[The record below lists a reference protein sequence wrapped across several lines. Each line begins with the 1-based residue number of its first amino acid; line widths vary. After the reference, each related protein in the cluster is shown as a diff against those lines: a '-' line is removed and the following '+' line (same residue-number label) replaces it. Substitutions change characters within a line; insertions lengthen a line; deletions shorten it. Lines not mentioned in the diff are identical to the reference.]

1 MEALFMEFEAKT
13 GLGGTGLARCHAYFI
28 FCLMFVCRSDFIVA
42 LNANLSEEQAKKN
55 RQLNEARLMVRS
67 TNVYH
72 RKHGI
77 PTPAELAEP
86 GFKERYDVAL
96 KGEQTYWI
104 AQCMRWFDV
113 VAWKKGQRELE
124 EVHSSQE
131 RAKRQAE
138 SNKRK
143 REELVKSCHA
153 LNLKL
158 WDPKDRSFGDGR
170 ARYAREGGSS
180 RADAEV
186 VTEANVE
193 AYLATS
199 EGDTLMK
206 KLKIKKVGDE
216 GGLRERLEHQ
226 GRLLQAERNSVARL
240 TAAVRDVQGT
250 GMAIISCL
258 KATKSPIE
266 IQDEWLRAFD
276 RNQPAESPLRP
287 TVPVAGRSQAS
298 TLCGSAAGGSTISR
312 LTYGGAAASE
322 TAETQDFAFGE
333 DEAEESQNSQ
343 TV

>member
-1 MEALFMEFEAKT
+1 MEFEAKT
-13 GLGGTGLARCHAYFI
+13 ELGGTGLARCHAYFI

-55 RQLNEARLMVRS
+55 RQLNETRLLVRS
-67 TNVYH
+67 TSAYH

-86 GFKERYDVAL
+86 GFKEQYDVAL

-104 AQCMRWFDV
+104 AQCLRWFN
-113 VAWKKGQRELE
+113 VAMWKKGQRELE
-124 EVHSSQE
+124 EVYSSQE
-131 RAKRQAE
+131 KAKRQAE
-138 SNKRK
+138 GLKRK
-143 REELVKSCHA
+143 REELVRGCHA

-158 WDPKDRSFGDGR
+158 WDPKDRTFGDGR
-170 ARYAREGGSS
+170 ARYASQSGSS

-193 AYLATS
+193 ACLSTPDG
-199 EGDTLMK
+199 ETLMK

-216 GGLRERLEHQ
+216 GGLRDRLEHQ

-258 KATKSPIE
+258 RATKSTIE
-266 IQDEWLRAFD
+266 VQEEWLRAFD
-276 RNQPAESPLRP
+276 CHQPAESPLRP
-287 TVPVAGRSQAS
+287 TVPVAGRSAAS

-333 DEAEESQNSQ
+333 DEQQESQTSQ
-343 TV
+343 TD

>member
-1 MEALFMEFEAKT
+1 MEFEAKT
-13 GLGGTGLARCHAYFI
+13 GMGGTGLARCHAYFI

-42 LNANLSEEQAKKN
+42 LNAKFSEEHAKANK
-55 RQLNEARLMVRS
+55 RLNEARLVVRAA
-67 TNVYH
+67 NVYH

-77 PTPAELAEP
+77 PTSAELAEP
-86 GFKERYDVAL
+86 GFKEACDVAL

-104 AQCMRWFDV
+104 AQCLRWFDV
-113 VAWKKGQRELE
+113 AMWKKGNKELE
-124 EVHSSQE
+124 EVYASQE

-158 WDPKDRSFGDGR
+158 WDPKDRSFADGR
-170 ARYAREGGSS
+170 IRYASQSGSS

-193 AYLATS
+193 AYLSTPDGEA
-199 EGDTLMK
+199 LMK

-216 GGLRERLEHQ
+216 GGLRGQMEHQ

-258 KATKSPIE
+258 RATKSTIE
-266 IQDEWLRAFD
+266 VQEEWLRAFD
-276 RNQPAESPLRP
+276 RNQPAISPLRP
-287 TVPVAGRSQAS
+287 TAPASGRSQAS
-298 TLCGSAAGGSTISR
+298 TLCGSQTGGSTCGR
-312 LTYGGAAASE
+312 LTYDGAAASE
-322 TAETQDFAFGE
+322 TTQTQGFAFGE
-333 DEAEESQNSQ
+333 DEEQESQTSQ
-343 TV
+343 PP

>member
-1 MEALFMEFEAKT
+1 MEFEAKT
-13 GLGGTGLARCHAYFI
+13 ELGGTGLARCHAYFI

-113 VAWKKGQRELE
+113 DMWKKGQRELE
-124 EVHSSQE
+124 EVYSSQE
-131 RAKRQAE
+131 KAKRQAE
-138 SNKRK
+138 GLKRK
-143 REELVKSCHA
+143 REELVKTCHA

-170 ARYAREGGSS
+170 VRYASQSGSS

-199 EGDTLMK
+199 EGDALMK

-226 GRLLQAERNSVARL
+226 GRLLQAERNNVQRL

-258 KATKSPIE
+258 RATKSTIE
-266 IQDEWLRAFD
+266 VQEEWLRAFD
-276 RNQPAESPLRP
+276 RNQPAISPLRP
-287 TVPVAGRSQAS
+287 TVPASGRSQAS
-298 TLCGSAAGGSTISR
+298 TLCGSQTGGSTCGR
-312 LTYGGAAASE
+312 LTYDGAAGSE

-333 DEAEESQNSQ
+333 DEQQESQTSQ
-343 TV
+343 TD

>member
-1 MEALFMEFEAKT
+1 MEFEAKT
-13 GLGGTGLARCHAYFI
+13 GMGGTGLARCHAYFI

-42 LNANLSEEQAKKN
+42 LNAKFSEEHAKANK
-55 RQLNEARLMVRS
+55 RLNEARLVVRAA
-67 TNVYH
+67 NVYH

-77 PTPAELAEP
+77 PTHAELAEP
-86 GFKERYDVAL
+86 GFKEAHEHAL
-96 KGEQTYWI
+96 KGEQSYWK
-104 AQCMRWFDV
+104 AQCLRWFDV
-113 VAWKKGQRELE
+113 AMWKKGNKELE
-124 EVHSSQE
+124 EVHAAQE
-131 RAKRQAE
+131 KAKRQAE
-138 SNKRK
+138 GNKRK

-158 WDPKDRSFGDGR
+158 WDPKDRSFADGR
-170 ARYAREGGSS
+170 IRYASQSGSS

-199 EGDTLMK
+199 EGDALMK

-258 KATKSPIE
+258 RATKSTIE
-266 IQDEWLRAFD
+266 VQEEWLRAFD
-276 RNQPAESPLRP
+276 RNQPAISPLRP
-287 TVPVAGRSQAS
+287 TAPASGRSQAS
-298 TLCGSAAGGSTISR
+298 TLCGSQTGGSTCGR
-312 LTYGGAAASE
+312 LTYDGAAGSE
-322 TAETQDFAFGE
+322 TTQTPQFEFGDEEQE
-333 DEAEESQNSQ
+333 DSQ
-343 TV
+343 TSQTT

>member
-1 MEALFMEFEAKT
+1 MDFEAKT
-13 GLGGTGLARCHAYFI
+13 GIGGTGLARCHAYFI

-42 LNANLSEEQAKKN
+42 LNAKFSEEHAKANK
-55 RQLNEARLMVRS
+55 RLNEARLVVRA

-77 PTPAELAEP
+77 PTPAELSEP
-86 GFKERYDVAL
+86 GFKEAYDVAL

-113 VAWKKGQRELE
+113 DMWKKGQRELE
-124 EVHSSQE
+124 EVYSSQE
-131 RAKRQAE
+131 KAKRQAE
-138 SNKRK
+138 GLKRK
-143 REELVKSCHA
+143 REELVKTCHA

-170 ARYAREGGSS
+170 ARYASQSGSS

-199 EGDTLMK
+199 EGDALMK

-258 KATKSPIE
+258 RATKSTIE
-266 IQDEWLRAFD
+266 VQEEWLRAFD
-276 RNQPAESPLRP
+276 RNQPAISPLRP
-287 TVPVAGRSQAS
+287 TAPASGRSQAS
-298 TLCGSAAGGSTISR
+298 TLCGSQTGGSTCGR
-312 LTYGGAAASE
+312 LTYDGAAGSE
-322 TAETQDFAFGE
+322 TTQTPQFEFGDEEQE
-333 DEAEESQNSQ
+333 DSQ
-343 TV
+343 TSQTT

>member
-1 MEALFMEFEAKT
+1 MEFEAKT
-13 GLGGTGLARCHAYFI
+13 ELGGTGLARCHAYFI

-42 LNANLSEEQAKKN
+42 LNSNVSEEHAKKN
-55 RQLNEARLMVRS
+55 RQLNEARLKVRS

-104 AQCMRWFDV
+104 AQCLRWFDV
-113 VAWKKGQRELE
+113 AMWKKGNKELE
-124 EVHSSQE
+124 EVYAAQE
-131 RAKRQAE
+131 KAKRQAE
-138 SNKRK
+138 GNKRK

-170 ARYAREGGSS
+170 ARYASQSGSS

-199 EGDTLMK
+199 EGDALMK

-216 GGLRERLEHQ
+216 GGLRERIEHQ

-333 DEAEESQNSQ
+333 DEQQESQTSQ
-343 TV
+343 TD